1 MTGLLNKAY
10 SEIENCPFDKIVEES
25 LGSKLPLS
33 DDRSPTE
40 IKFGSRFFRM
50 SLDPVGSQ
58 EETASYIFI
67 VAETTKQK
75 LAEEALLISE
85 RLAATGRMAH
95 TIAHEI
101 NNPLE
106 AITNLLFLLQSS
118 LEKPEIA
125 SQFLAA
131 ANSELV
137 RVSRISRQILA
148 FNRESRTQVEIR
160 VSEILEDVPALNNRA
175 VVEKKLKIE
184 RNFETSLL
192 ILGFP
197 AQLRQVFSNLVR
209 NAIEASFTGG
219 RLRVKISASKL
230 GRNLDQRAVRV
241 TIADNG
247 RGIPVENRKRVFDAF
262 YTTKNLKGSGI
273 GLWLS
278 ASIVHEHV
286 GRLHLW
292 SATQPLRSGTCISV
306 MLPACGN
313 GSDSGRSAQEGRRTA

>member
-1 MTGLLNKAY
+1 VA
-10 SEIENCPFDKIVEES
+10 
-25 LGSKLPLS
+25 
-33 DDRSPTE
+33 
-40 IKFGSRFFRM
+40 
-50 SLDPVGSQ
+50 
-58 EETASYIFI
+58 TAW
-67 VAETTKQK
+67 
-75 LAEEALLISE
+75 
-85 RLAATGRMAH
+85 
-95 TIAHEI
+95 
-101 NNPLE
+101 
-106 AITNLLFLLQSS
+106 
-118 LEKPEIA
+118 PEIA

-262 YTTKNLKGSGI
+262 FTTKGPERFRHRPLAQCFDCPRTRGTFAFMERYPTPPVRNMHLGDV
-273 GLWLS
+273 
-278 ASIVHEHV
+278 ASMRE
-286 GRLHLW
+286 W
-292 SATQPLRSGTCISV
+292 
-306 MLPACGN
+306 
-313 GSDSGRSAQEGRRTA
+313 